1 MLLIHGF
8 GDGSFVWDPI
18 LLNLKHYASAAL
30 DLRGHGDSQW
40 DPLQRYSVDDHVE
53 DAAHVL
59 DTLRLEDMVLVGHSL
74 GAEVALRLAHRF
86 PIRVRGLVLVDW
98 GPDPNPQSKALVRDQ
113 FSGQGWQYASTSE
126 YASVLAD
133 RLPLAQRSVLS
144 SYAANA
150 LRVADSGV
158 LELKCDPALAL
169 PNSDPDANVLRT
181 CLRSLNCPVL
191 LVRGAISGVLPE
203 RIARRMA
210 SETPRCQLK
219 VIENAGHAV
228 PLDNPAG
235 LSAAIAAF
243 LAGLPLETSEAL
255 EPLRPVH
262 LGLPA

>member
-1 MLLIHGF
+1 MNIHTPCGSQLNVRLRGRGEPRLLLIHGF

-126 YASVLAD
+126 YAIWPGCCATS
-133 RLPLAQRSVLS
+133 LPQ
-144 SYAANA
+144 
-150 LRVADSGV
+150 
-158 LELKCDPALAL
+158 
-169 PNSDPDANVLRT
+169 
-181 CLRSLNCPVL
+181 
-191 LVRGAISGVLPE
+191 
-203 RIARRMA
+203 IA
-210 SETPRCQLK
+210 
-219 VIENAGHAV
+219 
-228 PLDNPAG
+228 
-235 LSAAIAAF
+235 
-243 LAGLPLETSEAL
+243 
-255 EPLRPVH
+255 
-262 LGLPA
+262 